1 MNNAFLKRNFD
12 KIILLQLSDDGNTNI
27 LLFLEKTVS
36 KVNIA

>member
-1 MNNAFLKRNFD
+1 MNNAFLKCNFD

-36 KVNIA
+36 KVNIT